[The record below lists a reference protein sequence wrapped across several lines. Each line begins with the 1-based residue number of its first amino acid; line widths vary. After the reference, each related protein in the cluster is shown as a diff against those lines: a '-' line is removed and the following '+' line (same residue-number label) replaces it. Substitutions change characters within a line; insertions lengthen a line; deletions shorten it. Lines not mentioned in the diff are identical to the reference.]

1 MQPTACQICGKRP
14 ARCVCQECGREVCQ
28 VCLEPHTWV
37 CLPCYEKLRQKTPP
51 LPREI
56 SGVSFWPLPFKLF
69 LLGFL
74 LTFIGMILVMI
85 ASIFG
90 GASAGAVIW
99 IIPFPPIFLGAGPH
113 PYTAL
118 AIILAIILTIL
129 GVVLF
134 ITLRKQAR
142 RL

>member
-1 MQPTACQICGKRP
+1 M
-14 ARCVCQECGREVCQ
+14 
-28 VCLEPHTWV
+28 WV
-37 CLPCYEKLRQKTPP
+37 CLPWYEKIRQKTPP

-56 SGVSFWPLPFKLF
+56 SGVSLWPLPFKLF

-74 LTFIGMILVMI
+74 LIFIGIILVMI
-85 ASIFG
+85 ASVLF
-90 GASAGAVIW
+90 GASAGAMIW

-113 PYTAL
+113 SYIAL